1 MSGTRVSCRGLG
13 FLYDGE
19 ERPVIHD
26 MNLDIAENDWVAI
39 LGASGSGKS
48 TLCQLL
54 CGLLPRSGG
63 GARTGE
69 VLLDGMD
76 PAAAAIADVADAV
89 GVLFQ
94 DPDAQLVQGIVED
107 EAAFGPENMRV
118 PPAEIEERVVQ
129 SLAAVGLL
137 HRRTDPVRS
146 LSGGQRQRTALA
158 AVLALRPR
166 LFVFDDACASLD
178 AAAQAS
184 FLQLCHKLQAEGRT
198 LITASGRFDDVA
210 RAAGRVIVL
219 DGGTVVLDGPP
230 EELLYRCGEQLVQLG
245 LLPRPAGEA
254 ASAAAGD
261 KPVPATM
268 PPHPAARHAEL
279 PVPAG
284 SAPAAVSHHAGKP
297 VHAGSAPAAVPP
309 AEGARL
315 SAVSPLLQIDSLT
328 FAYPG
333 GREALRDID
342 AKIDPG
348 DWVLLTGENGSGK
361 TTLSRLIMGLLPA
374 PAGSIRWQGEDTKGM
389 AVYRRAELIG
399 YVFQQPEYMFT
410 APNVWEELIY
420 SLHGGMSVKKR
431 PELTAG
437 QQQRARFL
445 LEMAGLTDRL
455 QMSPYLLSQGEKR
468 LLSIISQ
475 LMLERSLYILDEPT
489 SGMDYAAIDKV
500 TELCR
505 YVIGEGSAILMITH
519 DPELMKRHATSR
531 IHLRSGKMSVQPTR

>member
-1 MSGTRVSCRGLG
+1 MSGTTVTCRELG
-13 FLYDGE
+13 FIYDGE
-19 ERPVIHD
+19 ERPVIQDLHLKIEQ
-26 MNLDIAENDWVAI
+26 NGWVSI

-63 GARTGE
+63 GTRTGE
-69 VLLDGMD
+69 VLLDGID
-76 PAAAAIADVADAV
+76 PAAAPIADVAEAV

-118 PPAEIEERVVQ
+118 SPAEIEERVVQ
-129 SLAAVGLL
+129 SLTAVELL
-137 HRRTDPVRS
+137 ERRMDSVRS
-146 LSGGQRQRTALA
+146 LSGGQRQRTAIA

-178 AAAQAS
+178 AAAQAN

-210 RAAGRVIVL
+210 RAAQRVIVL

-230 EELLYRCGEQLVQLG
+230 EELLHRCGEQLVQLG

-261 KPVPATM
+261 QSVPAAT
-268 PPHPAARHAEL
+268 PPHPAGRHAGT

-284 SAPAAVSHHAGKP
+284 SM
-297 VHAGSAPAAVPP
+297 PAAVPHG
-309 AEGARL
+309 EGARL
-315 SAVSPLLQIDSLT
+315 SAASPLLQIDSLT

-333 GREALRDID
+333 GREALRDIE
-342 AKIDPG
+342 AVIHPG

-420 SLHGGMSVKKR
+420 SLHGGLSVKKR

-437 QQQRARFL
+437 QQQRAGFL
-445 LEMAGLTDRL
+445 LDKAGLTDRL

-489 SGMDYAAIDKV
+489 SGMDYAAIEKV

-519 DPELMKRHATSR
+519 DPELMKRHATSF
-531 IHLRSGKMSVQPTR
+531 IHLRGGKMSVQPSR

>member
-1 MSGTRVSCRGLG
+1 MPGTTVICRDLG
-13 FLYDGE
+13 FLYDGD
-19 ERPVIHD
+19 ERPVIQDFH
-26 MNLDIAENDWVAI
+26 LKIEQTEWVAI

-63 GARTGE
+63 GNRTGE
-69 VLLDGMD
+69 ILLDGMD
-76 PAAAAIADVADAV
+76 PATAPIADVAEAV

-118 PPAEIEERVVQ
+118 SPAEIEERVVQ

-137 HRRTDPVRS
+137 DRRTDPVRS
-146 LSGGQRQRTALA
+146 LSGGQRQRTAMA

-178 AAAQAS
+178 AAAQAN

-219 DGGTVVLDGPP
+219 DGGAIVLDGPP
-230 EELLYRCGEQLVQLG
+230 EELLHRCGEQLVQLG

-254 ASAAAGD
+254 AGAAAGD
-261 KPVPATM
+261 KSVPAAD
-268 PPHPAARHAEL
+268 PPHQAARHAEA
-279 PVPAG
+279 PISAG
-284 SAPAAVSHHAGKP
+284 SMPAAVSRAEAP
-297 VHAGSAPAAVPP
+297 IPAGSVPAAAPH

-315 SAVSPLLQIDSLT
+315 SAASPLLQIDSLT

-333 GREALRDID
+333 GREALRDIE
-342 AKIDPG
+342 AVIHPG

-420 SLHGGMSVKKR
+420 SLHGGLSVKKR

-437 QQQRARFL
+437 QQQRAWFL
-445 LEMAGLTDRL
+445 LDKAGLTDRL

-489 SGMDYAAIDKV
+489 SGMDYAAIEKV

-505 YVIGEGSAILMITH
+505 YVIGEGSSILMITH
-519 DPELMKRHATSR
+519 DPELMKRHATSF
-531 IHLRSGKMSVQPTR
+531 IHLRSGKMSVQPSR

>member
-1 MSGTRVSCRGLG
+1 MSGSTVTCRDLG

-19 ERPVIHD
+19 ERPVIQDLHLEIEQ
-26 MNLDIAENDWVAI
+26 NGWVAI

-63 GARTGE
+63 GTRTGE
-69 VLLDGMD
+69 VLLNGFD
-76 PAAAAIADVADAV
+76 PATAPIAEVAEAI

-118 PPAEIEERVVQ
+118 SPAEIEERVVQ
-129 SLAAVGLL
+129 SLTAVELL
-137 HRRTDPVRS
+137 ERRMDPVRS
-146 LSGGQRQRTALA
+146 LSGGQRQRTAIA

-178 AAAQAS
+178 AAAQAN
-184 FLQLCHKLQAEGRT
+184 FLQLCRNLQAEGRT

-230 EELLYRCGEQLVQLG
+230 EELLHRCGEQLVQLG

-254 ASAAAGD
+254 AGAAAGD
-261 KPVPATM
+261 KPVPAAT
-268 PPHPAARHAEL
+268 PPQSAEPRAEVPIPTGSLPASVSRAEV
-279 PVPAG
+279 PIPAG
-284 SAPAAVSHHAGKP
+284 DV
-297 VHAGSAPAAVPP
+297 PAAVPN

-361 TTLSRLIMGLLPA
+361 TTLSRLIMGLLQA

-389 AVYRRAELIG
+389 AVYRRAEMIG

-420 SLHGGMSVKKR
+420 SLHGGVSVKKR
-431 PELTAG
+431 PELSAG

-445 LEMAGLTDRL
+445 LEKAGLTDRL

-475 LMLERSLYILDEPT
+475 LMLQRALYILDEPT

-500 TELCR
+500 IELCR
-505 YVIGEGSAILMITH
+505 FVIGEGSAILMITH
-519 DPELMKRHATSR
+519 DPELMKRHATSF
-531 IHLRSGKMSVQPTR
+531 IHLRSGKMTVQPSL